1 MSNKQEFGYKHDDN
15 KVMASLLK
23 DFAPALTEVMKVGTF
38 GAKKYTRGNWL
49 LVDNAIER
57 YNDAMWRHLLSD
69 GIDEESGLDHL
80 YHAAW
85 NILAVITLMKRQE
98 DGIKKHNP

>member
-1 MSNKQEFGYKHDDN
+1 
-15 KVMASLLK
+15 
-23 DFAPALTEVMKVGTF
+23 
-38 GAKKYTRGNWL
+38 
-49 LVDNAIER
+49 
-57 YNDAMWRHLLSD
+57 MWRHLLSD